1 MPALLHRPSKWLHW
15 LPAWALALW
24 PQLPLSAALVI
35 SGLVN
40 ILVGFRYNLISLNQI
55 PAITSLADSFT
66 VLGSTTQIILGVAL
80 VLVGVGLLWRL
91 AAAWA
96 FAMLLLMVTIGVNV
110 IRAHW
115 GASLVLPG
123 LMFLALLLLQKYFNR
138 QTLFANYL
146 ISIISVLGILA
157 YGTFG
162 TYLLGDGFH
171 PKIRELT
178 TAFYFT
184 IVSLGTVGYG
194 DIVAV
199 TPETRLFVVSL
210 LIVGLSI
217 FAAAIVSAVWPAVSG
232 ELTRIFS
239 PKGERMEHKDHVIL
253 VGEGPIA
260 KNTARELSSRGIA
273 FIQIISQT
281 GESSLPDYPLVR
293 GDASD
298 DTTLK
303 DAGINSANMII
314 AARDD
319 DGENAFI
326 SLLAK
331 DLNPHIRVLA
341 VATTARSM
349 RLLKLARADLVFAP
363 AAVGSRLLAN
373 LVEGNEISAEFQDL
387 LEGRLNK
394 VNP

>member
-1 MPALLHRPSKWLHW
+1 MPTLAHRPAKWLDW
-15 LPAWALALW
+15 LPPWLSGLW
-24 PQLPLSAALVI
+24 PQLPLAAALVI
-35 SGLVN
+35 SGIAN
-40 ILVGFRYNLISLNQI
+40 ILVGFKYNLIPLDQI

-66 VLGSTTQIILGVAL
+66 VLGSTTQIILGMAL

-96 FAMLLLMVTIGVNV
+96 FALLLLMVTIGVNV
-110 IRAHW
+110 VSAHW

-123 LMFLALLLLQKYFNR
+123 LMVLALFLLQKYFNR

-146 ISIISVLGILA
+146 ISLISVLGILA

-162 TYLLGDGFH
+162 TYLLGDGFK
-171 PKIRELT
+171 PKIHELT
-178 TAFYFT
+178 SAFYFT

-232 ELTRIFS
+232 ELARIFD
-239 PKGERMEHKDHVIL
+239 PKGEHMEHKDHVIL

-260 KNTARELSSRGIA
+260 KNTARELDSRGIA

-281 GESSLPDYPLVR
+281 IESSIPDYPLVK

-298 DTTLK
+298 DTILK
-303 DAGINSANMII
+303 EAGIDWAKMII

-373 LVEGNEISAEFQDL
+373 LVEGNDISVEFEDL
-387 LEGRLNK
+387 LEGAPKNA
-394 VNP
+394 NP

>member
-1 MPALLHRPSKWLHW
+1 MLSLMHRMGKWLHR
-15 LPAWALALW
+15 LPAWILALW

-35 SGLVN
+35 SGAVN
-40 ILVGFRYNLISLNQI
+40 IMAGLRYNLIPLNQI
-55 PAITSLADSFT
+55 AAISSLTNSLA
-66 VLGSTTQIILGVAL
+66 VLGSSTQIFLGVAL

-91 AAAWA
+91 SAAWA

-110 IRAHW
+110 LIGHW
-115 GASLVLPG
+115 GLSLVLPG
-123 LMFLALLLLQKYFNR
+123 LMFLALLALRGYFDR

-146 ISIISVLGILA
+146 ISVVSVLAILA

-162 TYLLGDGFH
+162 TYLLGDGFQ

-178 TAFYFT
+178 SAFYFT

-217 FAAAIVSAVWPAVSG
+217 FAAAIVSALWPAISG

-239 PKGERMEHKDHVIL
+239 PRGDHMEHKDHVIL

-260 KNTARELSSRGIA
+260 NNTARELTSRGIP

-281 GESSLPDYPLVR
+281 SESAQSEYPSVK

-298 DTTLK
+298 DVILQK
-303 DAGINSANMII
+303 AGIDSANMII

-331 DLNPHIRVLA
+331 DLNPQIRVLA

-373 LVEGNEISAEFQDL
+373 LVEGNEISVEFEDL
-387 LEGRLNK
+387 LEGRPQK
-394 VNP
+394 A